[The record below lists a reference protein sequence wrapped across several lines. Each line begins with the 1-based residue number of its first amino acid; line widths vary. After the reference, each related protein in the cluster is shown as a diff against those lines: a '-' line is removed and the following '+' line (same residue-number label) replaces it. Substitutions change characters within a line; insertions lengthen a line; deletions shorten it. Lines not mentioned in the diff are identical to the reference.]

1 MKNMCVTAKILV
13 NFPLIRVQHCMR
25 AGRHFTGLGREKL
38 ALKITICRKNK
49 QFSLKLTFLV

>member
-13 NFPLIRVQHCMR
+13 NFPLIRVQHRMR
-25 AGRHFTGLGREKL
+25 VERHFTGLGREKL

>member
-13 NFPLIRVQHCMR
+13 NFPLIRVQHRMR
-25 AGRHFTGLGREKL
+25 VERHFTGLGREKL

-49 QFSLKLTFLV
+49 LYAPELTFLI